1 MASRRI
7 GMFGVE
13 PSEIVDERNEDGVA
27 ALLRRRREELG
38 RDVATVARQLRI
50 RAIYIQAIEEGRL
63 QDLPGTAYAVGFVR
77 AYADYLGLDGNSIV
91 SDYRDE
97 LARRS
102 RQNQLIWPVD
112 QVEHKHFP
120 GSTIVVV
127 CLVLVAA
134 LYGGWYFVSQ
144 PGGTGIDL
152 IDQVPEF
159 MRKQSGETA
168 DEAPAP
174 VESGA
179 ATGDTPSTAQ
189 AATAPAT
196 PTPAETPAAAT
207 TVVPA
212 VTAPSAPATPMPST
226 APTTGSISG
235 AVESGPAASTALPG
249 ASPTTVPAATPVPGT
264 IAPATTPAPIAAP
277 ATQAPGSAATG
288 AAPGEAAPAVG
299 ETIPA
304 TPAPG
309 TTAEQGATTA
319 TGASAEAATQVPATQ
334 VPATQAPTT
343 QAAALP
349 DAVAGETA
357 AAESP
362 APTNRIVLRA
372 AKDSWVEIF
381 DADQKVVLQRI
392 LRAGESYAVP
402 DQAGL
407 VMNTGNAGGLVIEL
421 DGRAQPSL
429 GSVGVVKRGI
439 KLEPGALAEP

>member
-1 MASRRI
+1 
-7 GMFGVE
+7 MFGVE

-168 DEAPAP
+168 EEAPAP
-174 VESGA
+174 AESGA
-179 ATGDTPSTAQ
+179 ASGDTPTTAQ
-189 AATAPAT
+189 AASAPESAA
-196 PTPAETPAAAT
+196 PAETAAASVPAAM
-207 TVVPA
+207 PA
-212 VTAPSAPATPMPST
+212 NAPATPMPS
-226 APTTGSISG
+226 AEPATGSIAGSLEPAP
-235 AVESGPAASTALPG
+235 AVATAMPAASPIAE
-249 ASPTTVPAATPVPGT
+249 PAATPVPATPPVSATTEGA
-264 IAPATTPAPIAAP
+264 APSAPAATDSAAVAPAPAAAGDAATSDAAAPIATTPAIAEP
-277 ATQAPGSAATG
+277 A
-288 AAPGEAAPAVG
+288 
-299 ETIPA
+299 
-304 TPAPG
+304 
-309 TTAEQGATTA
+309 
-319 TGASAEAATQVPATQ
+319 
-334 VPATQAPTT
+334 T

-349 DAVAGETA
+349 DATTNETA
-357 AAESP
+357 AAENPVAAS
-362 APTNRIVLRA
+362 RIVLRA

-381 DADQKVVLQRI
+381 DAEEKVVLQRI

-439 KLEPGALAEP
+439 KLEPGALVEP